1 MTEGA
6 DDFSLERQRCRADR
20 RPERQVIDTPRRS
33 EAEQAAFF
41 DGMLARAQ
49 AAEDAAG
56 VREDWFDIAGICVRI
71 LFAGPALADG
81 FTGALAHLRVAPMG
95 RPDATLHVWDSA
107 STGVAALPPPCTHAC
122 FTHRGDIWGLVSPR
136 YRSAFHGPD
145 FALALLDGTTAEGV
159 YWARD
164 AAALPYTTNA
174 SPLRSLFHWLMERA
188 GKQLLHA
195 AAVGDAEGAVLI
207 TGKGGLG
214 KSTMALACL
223 QAGMT
228 YLGDDYVVVGLDPAP
243 CVFSLYSTAKLDP
256 GHMAAFPALAPLV
269 SKAGGAGEKS
279 VLTLYPA
286 RAGQIAR
293 ALPLR
298 AVLTPRIRPEAETI
312 FAPITKSALARA
324 AAFTTMAQLPHAGV
338 HTEAL
343 VGAVLDKVPG
353 LEVRPGASMTGI
365 AAAVRKLLA
374 DPAGVC
380 AALPDPAPAN
390 PRPLVSVI
398 IPVFNGARFLPE
410 AIASVM
416 RQNYPALEIIV
427 VDDGSQDAIE
437 AAVAA
442 LPVAVRF
449 FRLPCNLGPAAA
461 RNRGVAEASG
471 AFIAFL
477 DVDDLWTDHN
487 LHTLVDALAANPGHG
502 VALGP
507 PQIVLQ
513 EGATGPL
520 NYMGSPVETF
530 PYYVQCGLFKRE
542 ALQCVGRFDETLRY
556 GEDLDWF
563 KRAGEA
569 GLRIAQV
576 DQVSCL
582 IRRHGGNTTFGKT
595 LRNSNVL
602 RVMKKAIERGRAGAG
617 AMAPITS
624 GNP

>member
-1 MTEGA
+1 MMDALDDRGGEG
-6 DDFSLERQRCRADR
+6 QRMVAGRRA
-20 RPERQVIDTPRRS
+20 ERQVIDTPRRS

-56 VREDWFDIAGICVRI
+56 VHEHWFDIAGICVRI

-81 FTGALAHLRVAPMG
+81 FTEALAHLRVSPAG

-107 STGVAALPPPCTHAC
+107 GTGVAALPPPCTHAC
-122 FTHRGDIWGLVSPR
+122 YTDRGDIWGFSSPR
-136 YRSAFHGPD
+136 YRSAFHWSE
-145 FALALLDGTTAEGV
+145 FAIVLLDNATAEGV
-159 YWARD
+159 YWVRN
-164 AAALPYTTNA
+164 AADLPYWTKA
-174 SPLRSLFHWLMERA
+174 SPMRSLFHWLMER
-188 GKQLLHA
+188 GGRQLLHA

-243 CVFSLYSTAKLDP
+243 WVFSLYSTAKLDP
-256 GHMAAFPALAPLV
+256 GQMAAFPALAPLV

-293 ALPLR
+293 ALPVR
-298 AVLTPRIRPEAETI
+298 AVLTPRIRPEAETT
-312 FAPITKSALARA
+312 FAPITKAALTRA
-324 AAFTTMAQLPHAGV
+324 AAFTTMAQLPHAGAR
-338 HTEAL
+338 TEAL
-343 VGAVLDKVPG
+343 VGALLDQVPG

-380 AALPDPAPAN
+380 AALPDPAQTK

-416 RQNYPALEIIV
+416 RQKYPALEIIV
-427 VDDGSQDAIE
+427 VDDGSEDAID

-449 FRLPCNLGPAAA
+449 FRQPCNLGPAAA

-477 DVDDLWTDHN
+477 DVDDLWTDNN

-520 NYMGSPVETF
+520 NYMGNPVETF
-530 PYYVQCGLFKRE
+530 PYYVQCGLFRRT
-542 ALQCVGRFDETLRY
+542 ALQRVGRFDEMLRY

-595 LRNSNVL
+595 LRDSNVL
-602 RVMKKAIERGRAGAG
+602 RVMKKAIERGRAGTG
-617 AMAPITS
+617 AVAPIT
-624 GNP
+624 